1 MRQHFLKMRP
11 GQTQARMQ
19 AAGFGYDATYGF
31 SDRNGF
37 RLGVADVVQ
46 GWDAR
51 AAAATTLDEVP
62 LHWMDR
68 AQSKYQGIEDPQAW
82 IDEAADLAERCR
94 AMGGLWVGLWHPN
107 LTAPLGFPD
116 APAAYAELLR
126 RIVDDANPPAVDTLE
141 RLVAW
146 RRRRR
151 AARARR
157 IGPNGTVE
165 WEGLPAS
172 IEDQEGRAIA

>member
-1 MRQHFLKMRP
+1 M
-11 GQTQARMQ
+11 
-19 AAGFGYDATYGF
+19 
-31 SDRNGF
+31 
-37 RLGVADVVQ
+37 ADVVQ

-141 RLVAW
+141 RLVAHTAIVTLGSTSFPL
-146 RRRRR
+146 RQS
-151 AARARR
+151 ARAFH
-157 IGPNGTVE
+157 
-165 WEGLPAS
+165 
-172 IEDQEGRAIA
+172 